1 MLIRLSRETGARVHV
16 VHLAAIEALP
26 LMEAARADGVAITVE
41 TCPHYVFFDPLEIP
55 AGATEYKCA
64 PPIRGRLRGAVKRIG
79 MVVSDH
85 SPSPPELKRGTWDEA
100 WGGIASLELGLA
112 AMNTLGASPLELAE
126 WMCAAPARLAGLE
139 RKGRIAPGCDADL
152 VIFDPEERW
161 TVVPESLQ
169 QRHKLTPYAGRE
181 LRGRVRTTY
190 LRGERIYD
198 DGGFPASPRGRLLS
212 RV

>member
-1 MLIRLSRETGARVHV
+1 
-16 VHLAAIEALP
+16 
-26 LMEAARADGVAITVE
+26 
-41 TCPHYVFFDPLEIP
+41 
-55 AGATEYKCA
+55 
-64 PPIRGRLRGAVKRIG
+64 